1 MCPTICIRGENA
13 YFAIGASGANHIV
26 PCTMQIAG
34 FLLDYNM
41 SIEEAFNLPRINV
54 NETNVITVDP
64 KIDELILKELRKLF
78 KVEIAQNLI
87 FPKLYSCP
95 SGVMRNK
102 DGINSGISD
111 VFSPVAA
118 AIVENE
124 LSINNSLFQNKDHLV
139 RA

>member
-1 MCPTICIRGENA
+1 
-13 YFAIGASGANHIV
+13 
-26 PCTMQIAG
+26 
-34 FLLDYNM
+34 
-41 SIEEAFNLPRINV
+41 LPRINV

>member
-1 MCPTICIRGENA
+1 
-13 YFAIGASGANHIV
+13 
-26 PCTMQIAG
+26 
-34 FLLDYNM
+34 
-41 SIEEAFNLPRINV
+41 
-54 NETNVITVDP
+54 
-64 KIDELILKELRKLF
+64 
-78 KVEIAQNLI
+78 
-87 FPKLYSCP
+87 
-95 SGVMRNK
+95 MRNN